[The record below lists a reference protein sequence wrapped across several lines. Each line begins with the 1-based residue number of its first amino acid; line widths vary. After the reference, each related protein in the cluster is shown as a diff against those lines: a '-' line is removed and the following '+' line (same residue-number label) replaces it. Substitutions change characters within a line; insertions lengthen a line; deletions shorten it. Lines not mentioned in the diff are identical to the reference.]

1 MDRDPLIAPLTSSP
15 LANGTL
21 RTMIELTKSFTFEAA
36 HTLSRVVER
45 EASLRIH
52 GHSYRAEV
60 TLAGEP
66 DPESGMLIDLGL
78 LDQAL
83 EGGGVEPRH
92 LVEEMMVEPGAD
104 VGEPDPES
112 GMLIDLGL
120 LDQALADIRARL
132 DHHFLDEVPGL
143 YPATLERLARFI
155 FEALAPRLPGLVAV
169 AVCRDALGERCLYRP

>member
-83 EGGGVEPRH
+83 
-92 LVEEMMVEPGAD
+92 
-104 VGEPDPES
+104 
-112 GMLIDLGL
+112 
-120 LDQALADIRARL
+120 ADIRARL